1 MLMAFAFHMEAVPNW
16 WLGSLKDYLQGGRTR
31 TTRMAIVRRNGV
43 MLAWWA
49 IITSTVCGSGGGTP
63 CQFTAATFLAE
74 CNVLTL
80 SVATLSPPPVS
91 ADTPDIRN
99 PARVLSGHC
108 PHAVL

>member
-1 MLMAFAFHMEAVPNW
+1 MLMAFAFHVEAVPSW
-16 WLGSLKDYLQGGRTR
+16 WLGNLKDYLQGGHTR

-63 CQFTAATFLAE
+63 CQFTATFLAE

-80 SVATLSPPPVS
+80 SVATLSPTQVS
-91 ADTPDIRN
+91 ANTPDIRN
-99 PARVLSGHC
+99 PAGV
-108 PHAVL
+108 P